1 MRFADSGISLQVSDV
16 SSQKMANVRD
26 IPEDSTVSELVRG
39 LLAELNL
46 PQNDVEGR
54 PLAYG
59 VRRQRDGLYL
69 HGADRVGE
77 ALMTG
82 DSIMLQPSID
92 AG

>member
-1 MRFADSGISLQVSDV
+1 MRLAETGIALHVSDV

-26 IPEDSTVSELVRG
+26 IPEDSTVGELVRG
-39 LLAELNL
+39 LLAELDL

-54 PLAYG
+54 PLTYG
-59 VRRQRDGLYL
+59 VRRQRDGQYL
-69 HGADRVGE
+69 HAAERIGE
-77 ALMTG
+77 ALRTG